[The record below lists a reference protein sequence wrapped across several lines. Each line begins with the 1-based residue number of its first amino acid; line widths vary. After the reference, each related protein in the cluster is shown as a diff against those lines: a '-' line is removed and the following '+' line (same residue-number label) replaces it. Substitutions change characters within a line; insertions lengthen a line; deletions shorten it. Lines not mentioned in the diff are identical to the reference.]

1 MSQYE
6 NIPKWKKDAL
16 EREVKD
22 RETRRQTHPLREF
35 LFEMTDACNLACL
48 HCGSACEG
56 QGTYIDVDECKKVV
70 DEIKGAYGT
79 EGIRLSFTGGEPLLH
94 PRFFELAEYIREQGF
109 PVGMTT
115 NGVLITPE
123 VAQHMADIGIRYI
136 TLSLDGM
143 EQSHDEFR
151 QRKGCWKKTI
161 DAIDNLNNAGVTPSI
176 TTVANTL
183 NINELD
189 EIYDLLQ
196 SKGVKLWRV
205 LNIDPIG
212 RAMEHPE
219 LLLDG
224 LGYQQ
229 MIWFIEDKRINHS
242 KEMPQLTSSC
252 AHYLGPVHEG
262 ETRNWIFSC
271 RAGTTVASVTAK
283 GEFLGCLD
291 VERIPKLIMGQLG
304 KDSFVDIWENSYK
317 PYRESRVPLCS
328 MCMECEHK
336 LYCDGDSMHTWNF
349 DLDQPKLCIGAK

>member
-1 MSQYE
+1 
-6 NIPKWKKDAL
+6 
-16 EREVKD
+16 
-22 RETRRQTHPLREF
+22 
-35 LFEMTDACNLACL
+35 
-48 HCGSACEG
+48 
-56 QGTYIDVDECKKVV
+56 
-70 DEIKGAYGT
+70 
-79 EGIRLSFTGGEPLLH
+79 LLH

-109 PVGMTT
+109 AVGMTT
-115 NGVLITPE
+115 NGVLITQE
-123 VAQHMADIGIRYI
+123 VARHMADIGIRYI
-136 TLSLDGM
+136 TLSLDGL
-143 EQSHDEFR
+143 EESHDKFR

-161 DAIDNLNNAGVTPSI
+161 DAIDNLNVAGVTPSI
-176 TTVANTL
+176 TTVANAL
-183 NINELD
+183 NIDELED
-189 EIYDLLQ
+189 VYKLLQ

-205 LNIDPIG
+205 LNVDPIG

-252 AHYLGPVHEG
+252 AHYLGPIHEG

-328 MCMECEHK
+328 LCMECEHK
-336 LYCDGDSMHTWNF
+336 YYCDGDSMHTWNF
-349 DLDQPKLCIGAK
+349 DLDQPKLCIGAR